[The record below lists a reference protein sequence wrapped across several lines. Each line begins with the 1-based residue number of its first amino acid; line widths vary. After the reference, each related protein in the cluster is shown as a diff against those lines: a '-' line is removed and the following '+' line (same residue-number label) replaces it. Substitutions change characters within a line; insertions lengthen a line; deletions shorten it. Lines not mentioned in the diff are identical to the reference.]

1 MDDGSVKRFLGG
13 YYSTMVDSFK
23 SLWWPF
29 EGEAL
34 ATRLVLQFFEI
45 YIRASNQDSV
55 HFTDNQPVVDA
66 WKKARR
72 GGFSTNARIS
82 TFLTE
87 VSSLPVEIRHKAG
100 NLMHT
105 SDYASR
111 HPQVCQDKS
120 CALCKFSY
128 EAQMIG
134 DECDK
139 VRHVT
144 VEEVTSG
151 TVTMPLTARR
161 AWLEVQQEDKVHIQ
175 LRYLISVG
183 QEPAKKQTK
192 GDYNK
197 LKLLYNLY
205 KRGDL
210 GGE

>member
-1 MDDGSVKRFLGG
+1 
-13 YYSTMVDSFK
+13 
-23 SLWWPF
+23 
-29 EGEAL
+29 
-34 ATRLVLQFFEI
+34 
-45 YIRASNQDSV
+45 
-55 HFTDNQPVVDA
+55 
-66 WKKARR
+66 
-72 GGFSTNARIS
+72 
-82 TFLTE
+82 
-87 VSSLPVEIRHKAG
+87 
-100 NLMHT
+100 
-105 SDYASR
+105 
-111 HPQVCQDKS
+111 
-120 CALCKFSY
+120 
-128 EAQMIG
+128 MIG